1 MDGATLMRYFHK
13 TNQVIALN
21 DLQIKQGLANGL
33 TELTPEELDAH
44 LNPEPVIIIPEQVT
58 RAQGKVAL
66 VQAGLFQDV
75 VTYINNLSE
84 PSKTLAQIAFNET
97 NTWQRSSEWL
107 NQIAD
112 DLNITQEQLD
122 NLFITAAGIEL

>member
-1 MDGATLMRYFHK
+1 MNKLYKD
-13 TNQVIALN
+13 NQNNIHAISPIQKPKPDWVE
-21 DLQIKQGLANGL
+21 L
-33 TELTPEELDAH
+33 TEEAYAH
-44 LNPEPVIIIPEQVT
+44 LNPEPVIVIPEQVT

-107 NQIAD
+107 NQIASE
-112 DLNITQEQLD
+112 LSITQEQLD
-122 NLFITAAGIEL
+122 SLFITAGGIEL

>member
-1 MDGATLMRYFHK
+1 MKLYKD
-13 TNQVIALN
+13 NQNNIHSVSLIQKPKP
-21 DLQIKQGLANGL
+21 DWIEL
-33 TELTPEELDAH
+33 TEEEAYAH

-75 VTYINNLSE
+75 VNYIEQLPE
-84 PSKTLAQIAFNET
+84 PQKTLAQIAFNET

-107 NQIAD
+107 NQIASE
-112 DLNITQEQLD
+112 LSITQEQLD
-122 NLFITAAGIEL
+122 NLFLTAEGIEL